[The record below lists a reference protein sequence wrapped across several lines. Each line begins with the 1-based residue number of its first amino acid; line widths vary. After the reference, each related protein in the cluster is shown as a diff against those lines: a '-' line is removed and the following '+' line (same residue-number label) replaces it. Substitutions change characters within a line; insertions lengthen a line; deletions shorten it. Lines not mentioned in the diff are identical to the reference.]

1 MGMKLDK
8 WARATSKV
16 GSFLRNEWQGFL
28 HNERGEVALPLQG
41 EDDPE
46 VTEPT
51 PEIFPDEEDEDD
63 MDLSAYMDGDIDP
76 ETGEPFERE
85 PEEND
90 GDEEDTPGGTGTEDE
105 PESDPNP
112 AGKQEVTLNGQQFI
126 LNEHGDYCL
135 NDGTPVYDRLGVPY
149 ANRAREAARHESK
162 QPAQNPFAHA
172 NTPMGEQHDP
182 EDIDPKTG
190 LTYGQLD
197 ALKAEWRQEMQQG
210 QAPLL
215 DTVAA
220 QHVESQLS
228 RLRDDDGFADL
239 FASPALEQ
247 QLREEI
253 NGLHPEAKFTP
264 GVIENVAY
272 MIMGNPENKK
282 KFTNAAVKKSR
293 TRRTIAKENRMAD
306 PSKPGTRPTG
316 SGISAGLNEFI
327 NQTGLDRDDLP
338 TAKKAY
344 AKHLAITK
352 KHKKRRGEA

>member
-1 MGMKLDK
+1 MGIKLDK
-8 WARATSKV
+8 WARATNAV
-16 GSFLRNEWQGFL
+16 GQFLRNEMQGFL
-28 HNERGEVALPLQG
+28 HNERGEITLSELG
-41 EDDPE
+41 SNDPE
-46 VTEPT
+46 VTDPT
-51 PEIFPDEEDEDD
+51 PEIFPDEEEDD
-63 MDLSAYMDGDIDP
+63 DLSAYMDGDIDP
-76 ETGEPFERE
+76 ETGDPIKKEIIDEDDD
-85 PEEND
+85 PE
-90 GDEEDTPGGTGTEDE
+90 DEPGGEGPEDE

-112 AGKQEVTLNGQQFI
+112 AGNQEVTLNGKQFI

-135 NDGTPVYDRLGVPY
+135 DDGTPVYDRLGVPY
-149 ANRAREAARHESK
+149 ANRAREVERHQSK
-162 QPAQNPFAHA
+162 HDVQNPFANA
-172 NTPMGEQHDP
+172 DPPKGKEHDP
-182 EDIDPKTG
+182 EDIDPETG

-197 ALKAEWRQEMQQG
+197 AVKADLRQEMAQV

-220 QHVESQLS
+220 QHVESHLS
-228 RLRDDDGFADL
+228 RLRDDEGFADI

-272 MIMGNPENKK
+272 MIMGNPQNKK
-282 KFTNAAVKKSR
+282 KFTAAAVKKSR
-293 TRRTIAKENRMAD
+293 TRRTIAKGNNMGE
-306 PSKPGTRPTG
+306 PTKPGTRPTG

-352 KHKKRRGEA
+352 KHKKRRGEV